1 MVDVLHG
8 ITITL
13 YNRVQTGTD
22 AFNRPIYEETQTTVD
37 NVLIGEPNTEDIVN
51 EMNLSGKR
59 LAYTLAIP
67 KGDDNE
73 WKDAVVE
80 FFGERFR
87 TFGEPTQGIE
97 AMIPL
102 QWNKKVKV
110 ERYEP

>member
-1 MVDVLHG
+1 MLQG

-22 AFNRPIYEETQTTVD
+22 AFNRPIYAESTTTVD

-67 KGDDNE
+67 KGDNHE

-80 FFGERFR
+80 FFGERFQ
-87 TFGEPTQGIE
+87 TFGAPTQGIE
-97 AMIPL
+97 DMIPL

>member
-1 MVDVLHG
+1 MRG
-8 ITITL
+8 ITVTL
-13 YNRVQTGTD
+13 HNRVQTGTD
-22 AFNRPIYEETQTTVD
+22 AFNRPIYADVQTTVD

-67 KGDDNE
+67 KGDNHE

-87 TFGEPTQGIE
+87 TFGAPTQGIE
-97 AMIPL
+97 EMIPL

>member
-1 MVDVLHG
+1 MLQG

-22 AFNRPIYEETQTTVD
+22 AFNRPIYEDVQTTVD

-67 KGDDNE
+67 KGDDHE

-87 TFGEPTQGIE
+87 TFGAPTQGIE
-97 AMIPL
+97 DMIPL

>member
-1 MVDVLHG
+1 MLQG

-13 YNRVQTGTD
+13 YNRTQTGTD
-22 AFNRPIYEETQTTVD
+22 AFNRPIYEDVQTTVD

-67 KGDDNE
+67 KGDNHE

-87 TFGEPTQGIE
+87 TFGAPTQGIE
-97 AMIPL
+97 DMIPL